1 MVVPPKPHTHLLMPT
16 VPLPLHKA
24 PPGLSC
30 PLCSADAIGQA
41 HAINLGARRCL
52 FGFIAA

>member
-16 VPLPLHKA
+16 IPLPLHKA

-30 PLCSADAIGQA
+30 PLCSTDAIGQA